1 MSDAS
6 GSLVEGW
13 HLGLHPGAAG
23 LRVRSLGRVELP
35 LGEALRLEMED
46 PGAGDGVVHIQYSI
60 ATDAG
65 PWALWVS
72 CPQSDLADREATLR
86 EILPVATG
94 F

>member
-1 MSDAS
+1 MSGPS
-6 GSLVEGW
+6 QTLVKGW
-13 HLGLHPGAAG
+13 HLGLHPAAEG

-46 PGAGDGVVHIQYSI
+46 PGAGDGVVHVQYSI

-72 CPQSDLADREATLR
+72 CSRADLAAREGTLS
-86 EILPVATG
+86 EIQPVATG